1 MRTIRLFDLLRGFS
15 TALDMVTPAL
25 AGHHAR
31 VAYLSLRMAEKLG
44 YSRRRR
50 SQLLTAAILHDI
62 GTVPLK
68 TETRDLVFEINE
80 GPHSR
85 AGWAFCKTAGLPEA
99 IHTLVLHH
107 HTPWSTARACGG
119 DARLGNLIHL
129 ADRLDITLRAQKNTD
144 FTAVAEHLSRQSGKF
159 APRYLE
165 A

>member
-107 HTPWSTARACGG
+107 HTP
-119 DARLGNLIHL
+119 
-129 ADRLDITLRAQKNTD
+129 DRKS
-144 FTAVAEHLSRQSGKF
+144 VV
-159 APRYLE
+159 
-165 A
+165 

>member
-44 YSRRRR
+44 CSRRSR
-50 SQLLTAAILHDI
+50 LLTAAILHDI

-99 IHTLVLHH
+99 ISTLVLHH
-107 HTPWSTARACGG
+107 HTPWNTARSYGG
-119 DARLGNLIHL
+119 DARLGNLL
-129 ADRLDITLRAQKNTD
+129 PPA
-144 FTAVAEHLSRQSGKF
+144 SR
-159 APRYLE
+159 
-165 A
+165 